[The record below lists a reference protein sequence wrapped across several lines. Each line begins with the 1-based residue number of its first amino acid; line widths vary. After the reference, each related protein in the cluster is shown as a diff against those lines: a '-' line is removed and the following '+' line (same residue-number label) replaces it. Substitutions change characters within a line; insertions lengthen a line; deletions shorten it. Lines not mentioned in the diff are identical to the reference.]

1 MTVTTKALVSSV
13 ILPAG
18 TSTPYT
24 CTVKATILDKITV
37 FNSDTITT
45 ADISISLPLG
55 ADNLMVKTLQPQES
69 YMCPEI
75 AGHTLN
81 KDQSFTIDVTTVF
94 ARNRSRALR
103 SRTL

>member
-18 TSTPYT
+18 STTPYT
-24 CTVKATILDKITV
+24 CEVKATILDKITV
-37 FNSDTITT
+37 FNSDSGTPV
-45 ADISISLPLG
+45 DISITLG
-55 ADNLMVKTLQPQES
+55 NMLMVKTLQPQES

-81 KDQSFTIDVTTVF
+81 KDQSFTIDVSTVF
-94 ARNRSRALR
+94 VVLR
-103 SRTL
+103 ISGREVT

>member
-37 FNSDTITT
+37 FNSDASTPV
-45 ADISISLPLG
+45 DISITLG
-55 ADNLMVKTLQPQES
+55 NILMMKTIQPQES

-81 KDQSFTIDVTTVF
+81 KDQAFTIDVSTVF
-94 ARNRSRALR
+94 AILR
-103 SRTL
+103 VSGREVT